1 MLSLAEGRELVK
13 LAKDAVSSHFS
24 GEEMRISKEIQRK
37 FAEKRGVFVTLTKD
51 KELRGCIG
59 FIEPYFPLWD
69 SVVKAAQSAA
79 FADPRFI
86 PLGKDE
92 LKDVKFEI
100 SVLTEPELIEVKK
113 PEEYIKKIKI
123 GKDGLIIRGLYGS
136 GLLLPQVAIEWKWD
150 VKEFLR
156 NTCLKAGLQPDDWKN
171 LNNKI
176 YKFQAQIFSEE
187 NGEIVEKKG

>member
-1 MLSLAEGRELVK
+1 MLSLADGKELVK

-24 GEEMRISKEIQRK
+24 GKELKVSKEIQRK
-37 FAEKRGVFVTLTKD
+37 FSGKRGVFVTLTKD

-59 FIEPYFPLWD
+59 FTEPYFQLWD
-69 SVVKAAQSAA
+69 AVIKAAQSAA
-79 FADPRFI
+79 FSDPRFS

-92 LKDVKFEI
+92 LKDISFEV
-100 SVLTEPELIEVKK
+100 SVLTEPELIEVEK
-113 PEEYIKKIKI
+113 PEEYLTKIKI

-136 GLLLPQVAIEWKWD
+136 GLLLPQVATEWKWD

-156 NTCLKAGLQPDDWKN
+156 NTCLKAGLQPEDWKN

-187 NGEIVEKKG
+187 KGETVEKKG